1 MLSIFAKFEL
11 RAADFVN
18 YKESDLVMAS
28 NSIMKKKIVSLV
40 EHIPPPLKI
49 DMHFYLEDFFKYLFS
64 RFNPPSIDI
73 KYCSK
78 ISILNKGICYDSIS
92 RVKITSA

>member
-40 EHIPPPLKI
+40 EHIPPPLI
-49 DMHFYLEDFFKYLFS
+49 FIYQL
-64 RFNPPSIDI
+64 
-73 KYCSK
+73 
-78 ISILNKGICYDSIS
+78 
-92 RVKITSA
+92 